1 MAVFSLPT
9 IRRSSLLRKTIKNEG
24 KYREKFLGFFLPKW
38 KLSKFFSRFFPSVSE
53 ITEKDFSVF
62 SFPNLTFL
70 EIFLGFF
77 QNFQIGRLGNFS
89 RFFLGFFRIGRKKPN
104 SPLRGEFRKISF
116 LRSSREKRFGEGG
129 LRPPSLEDLFPC
141 RD

>member
-1 MAVFSLPT
+1 MKENIEKNSSVFSFP
-9 IRRSSLLRKTIKNEG
+9 NG
-24 KYREKFLGFFLPKW
+24 KYRKFFLGFFLPFR
-38 KLSKFFSRFFPSVSE
+38 KLPKKIPRFFPSQME
-53 ITEKDFSVF
+53 NIEKNSSVF

-77 QNFQIGRLGNFS
+77 QNFQIGRRGNFS
-89 RFFLGFFRIGRKKPN
+89 RFFLGFFQMSRKKPN

-129 LRPPSLEDLFPC
+129 AEAPLPRRSFSLP
-141 RD
+141 